1 MPLFK
6 KGKKKLTIKY
16 NPRTMQLKILR
27 VPEGYEYEV
36 EELKGE

>member
-16 NPRTMQLKILR
+16 NPHTMQLKILKA
-27 VPEGYEYEV
+27 PDGYEYEV
-36 EELKGE
+36 QSVEKE

>member
-16 NPRTMQLKILR
+16 NPHTVQLKILK
-27 VPEGYEYEV
+27 VPDGYEYELP
-36 EELKGE
+36 EERKE

>member
-16 NPRTMQLKILR
+16 NPETVQLKIIK
-27 VPEGYEYEV
+27 VPDGYEYE
-36 EELKGE
+36 LPGERKE